1 MYDALAAH
9 DAALVLHDLLPGLP
23 WERTASWVYC
33 RFHGPAAVDAPYRGR
48 YGRRRLASV
57 AEPLRAWL
65 DQGHDVFAYFNN
77 DETGHATHDA
87 ATLRAL
93 LAAEPV

>member
-1 MYDALAAH
+1 MGGGSSAT
-9 DAALVLHDLLPGLP
+9 PTG
-23 WERTASWVYC
+23 C
-33 RFHGPAAVDAPYRGR
+33 GPRCTTRWP
-48 YGRRRLASV
+48 
-57 AEPLRAWL
+57 
-65 DQGHDVFAYFNN
+65 AYFNN